1 MSFLDNLRSRKQS
14 LTYKA
19 CTRVAPDFSKIE
31 LISPD
36 SDFLVGIAHD
46 VLTARECDLIKK
58 LGEDNLSES
67 YTAVSKVPTKV
78 RTSKDCILDTAD
90 KQVMAITEKI
100 ASLVGIPVEHCEE
113 PVLVRYLTDQKYDSH
128 YDSMDLSLG
137 DKYQFFMKSGGN
149 RVMTAILYLN
159 QVEQGGDTYFSNLDL
174 RVTPRQGSVMIFQD
188 VEKQDASIPHPL
200 SYHAGMPVEQGEKW
214 IVNFWFRHQ
223 PYNTKATY
231 DLYITPT
238 LDFVYD

>member
-14 LTYKA
+14 LTDKA
-19 CTRVAPDFSKIE
+19 CTRIAPDLSKIK
-31 LISPD
+31 LLSPD
-36 SDFLVGIAHD
+36 SDFLVGICHD
-46 VLTARECDLIKK
+46 VFTASECDLIKK

-67 YTAVSKVPTKV
+67 YTAYSLTPTNI
-78 RTSKDCILDTAD
+78 RTSMESLLDLAD

-100 ASLVGIPVEHCEE
+100 ANLVGMPVEHCEE
-113 PVLVRYLTDQKYDSH
+113 PVLVRYHTDQKYDSH
-128 YDSMDLSLG
+128 YDSMDCNL
-137 DKYQFFMKSGGN
+137 DRYQYFMKSGGN

-188 VEKQDASIPHPL
+188 VEKHDASKPHPL
-200 SYHAGMPVEQGEKW
+200 SRHAGMPVERGEKW

-223 PYNTKATY
+223 PYNNKPTY
-231 DLYITPT
+231 DLHITPT